1 MKKVLI
7 FALLLGTIGVVAPG
21 AEARTAGTLVGAATE
36 APQVW
41 RQRNRNRNR
50 IRRVVTT
57 TRIRRVGPYRYRE
70 TIRVTYLP
78 NGRTRTQVINRVRL
92 GGRRY

>member
-7 FALLLGTIGVVAPG
+7 FALMIGSIGLVAPSV
-21 AEARTAGTLVGAATE
+21 EARTAATSVGTNTE
-36 APQVW
+36 TTQVW
-41 RQRNRNRNR
+41 RQRRRGV
-50 IRRVVTT
+50 RRVVTT

-78 NGRTRTQVINRVRL
+78 NGRTRTQVVRRVRL
-92 GGRRY
+92 AGGRRW

>member
-7 FALLLGTIGVVAPG
+7 FALLLGTIGVVAPS
-21 AEARTAGTLVGAATE
+21 AEAKSAGTSVGAIAE

-41 RQRNRNRNR
+41 RQRNRRN
-50 IRRVVTT
+50 RRVVTT

-70 TIRVTYLP
+70 TIRITYLP
-78 NGRTRTQVINRVRL
+78 NGRTRTQVIRRVRVA
-92 GGRRY
+92 GRRY